1 MLLDVVRSKIN
12 VIYTL
17 TFVSV
22 KSVVIVL
29 RIKGKGKGKKVKFA
43 LEQTMKSHKW
53 KRGIA
58 PL

>member
-1 MLLDVVRSKIN
+1 MDAVRSKIN
-12 VIYTL
+12 PTCTL

-22 KSVVIVL
+22 KSVVVVL

-43 LEQTMKSHKW
+43 LEQAMKSQKW
-53 KRGIA
+53 RIGIA